1 MTSKTSILLIIQQN
15 PGVDYQN
22 LLSKIA
28 PNYANLNSARAAL
41 SRVLKDAVSFG
52 MLTKQNHQLYLTDK
66 GMTGLKVKMHDKLII
81 KLNQLMR
88 IRSVASNPDPL
99 VQHLS
104 VLLERGKM
112 DSRLLDNAR
121 AGVSFSVN
129 DLEKVHAGLQ
139 ENIRH
144 LQYVEKSL
152 STQIGSMR
160 ELNFPVAHTQRLQDF
175 SPQLNTLIQ
184 ISTADEVQLEHSSI
198 DLGQN
203 LTHPLIHGLPATA
216 KGNRAGIPASHM
228 HEVVSRL
235 AKQDASLD
243 GLRAYMGL
251 LTVELNRENA
261 TIRGPSHIVE
271 KLVAE
276 KKEATPSVATHTTAL
291 ALPPDPFPFT
301 PPAPPMP
308 GPGGGDDDEPGDD
321 PDFVPGGGD
330 DE

>member
-15 PGVDYQN
+15 PGIDYQN

-52 MLTKQNHQLYLTDK
+52 MLTKQNHQLFLTDK
-66 GMTGLKVKMHDKLII
+66 GMAGLKVKMHDKLII
-81 KLNQLMR
+81 KLNQLMKV
-88 IRSVASNPDPL
+88 RSVASNPDPL
-99 VQHLS
+99 VQNLS

-112 DSRLLDNAR
+112 DNRLLDNAR

-152 STQIGSMR
+152 STQIGSMK
-160 ELNFPVAHTQRLQDF
+160 ELNFPVAHTQRLHEF
-175 SPQLNTLIQ
+175 SPHMNSLI
-184 ISTADEVQLEHSSI
+184 SVSSADEVQLEHSSI
-198 DLGQN
+198 DLSQN
-203 LTHPLIHGLPATA
+203 LTHPLIQGLPATP
-216 KGNRAGIPASHM
+216 KGNRVGIPATHM
-228 HEVVSRL
+228 NEIVSRL
-235 AKQDASLD
+235 GQQDVSLD

-251 LTVELNRENA
+251 LTLELTRENA

-271 KLVAE
+271 KFVSERKEPALV
-276 KKEATPSVATHTTAL
+276 VAGVSSAL
-291 ALPPDPFPFT
+291 ALPPDPFPF
-301 PPAPPMP
+301 PSPAPPMP
-308 GPGGGDDDEPGDD
+308 GPGGDDDDP
-321 PDFVPGGGD
+321 PDFPGGGGD
-330 DE
+330 GEE